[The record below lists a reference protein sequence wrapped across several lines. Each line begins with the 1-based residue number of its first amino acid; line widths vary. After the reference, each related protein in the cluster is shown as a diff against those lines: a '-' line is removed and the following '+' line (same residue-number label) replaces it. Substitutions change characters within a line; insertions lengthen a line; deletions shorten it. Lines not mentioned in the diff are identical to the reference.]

1 MTEEERVRTGRLARM
16 GSIFILLLA
25 VVACSNTATP
35 SPPVVTSSAV
45 PPTPSAI
52 PTPSP
57 TASPLPTATPS
68 PLPTATPSPRP
79 MAPATLKPGPKMTT
93 ARLDPAAVRLKDGR
107 VLIIG
112 GTIPFV
118 GKCPMAC
125 MSPVTASVE
134 DYDPRTGKFS
144 HNGSLSEPRSGAEA
158 LLLNDGR
165 VLVSGGNGQY
175 GQSLS
180 TLEIYDAAK
189 GTAVVVKPPAD
200 IQKLP
205 VDPTVLLLAD
215 GRVLVAGGSYDDLIT
230 SSNVT
235 LIFDPAS
242 GGFSKGP
249 LMAEDRQGAAAT
261 LLDDGRVLIVGGDY
275 YRGLYGYQNNNAELF
290 DPSHPLSQPSL
301 PLPMSPVSS
310 TLLSDGRV
318 LVSGWSSYDNGSGCA
333 IPIAS
338 EVFDPMTGNF
348 AVVGPMKTPRTGSA
362 AIAIKDGRVLVFGGV
377 DSKCAATGTVE
388 AFDPD
393 TGTFQVVASGFP
405 KISDFSATL
414 LDDGEILIAGG
425 GSGDWNGMTVAS
437 WLIKP

>member
-1 MTEEERVRTGRLARM
+1 M
-16 GSIFILLLA
+16 GSIFFLLLA

-35 SPPVVTSSAV
+35 SPTVVTSSAV

-189 GTAVVVKPPAD
+189 GTSVVVTPPAD
-200 IQKLP
+200 TGKLP
-205 VDPTVLLLAD
+205 TEPTVVLLAD
-215 GRVLVAGGSYDDLIT
+215 GRVLIAGGSYDSGIT

-235 LIFDPAS
+235 LIFDPTS
-242 GGFSKGP
+242 GGFSNGP
-249 LMAEDRQGAAAT
+249 LMARPRQGATAT
-261 LLDDGRVLIVGGDY
+261 LLDDGRVLIVAGDD
-275 YRGLYGYQNNNAELF
+275 GYNGDAQDLAELI
-290 DPSHPLSQPSL
+290 DPSHPLSQSTW
-301 PLPMSPVSS
+301 PVSPGSSTS

-318 LVSGWSSYDNGSGCA
+318 LVAGGGTEV
-333 IPIAS
+333 S
-338 EVFDPMTGNF
+338 EVFDPRTERF
-348 AVVGPMKTPRTGSA
+348 TVVGPMITSRTGSA
-362 AIAIKDGRVLVFGGV
+362 AIKIQDGRVLLLGGV
-377 DSKCAATGTVE
+377 DSNRAAIGTVE

-393 TGTFQVVASGFP
+393 SGTFQVISTAFP
-405 KISDFSATL
+405 KITDFSATL

-425 GSGDWNGMTVAS
+425 WNEDGNRVTAAS
-437 WLIKP
+437 WLLKP